1 MLRIRKQFI
10 DAHPDLYGKLL
21 APEYDFLNENEHLG
35 DNILLLALGGSHA
48 YGLNTPES
56 DLDIRG
62 IAFNSKTDLLGL
74 THFDQV
80 VEPNT
85 DTTIYSLNK
94 MFGLLMECNPNIIEI
109 LGLRDEDYLYISPEG
124 QELLDNKDIF
134 LSKKAEHT
142 FSGYAYAQ
150 LKRLQNATARD
161 SLSEADREQHILHSI
176 NKQIG
181 ELHQT
186 FDNSLGA
193 VRLSIGDA
201 VSEGHTKEIL
211 MSGNFEDYPLRA
223 FNQLYNA
230 MNQVCKDYDHLDN
243 RNRKKDDKHLNK
255 HAAHLVRLYQ
265 MAFDILEKGE
275 INTRRTGEDLQLLK
289 DIRAGKYM
297 KDSVMIP
304 EFYQMVD
311 ELDAKLNEVSANSK
325 LPKKVDFEKCQN
337 LLVRLNEKSLE
348 RERKLE
354 TKKKMEPKF
363 GNSGLF

>member
-1 MLRIRKQFI
+1 MLPIRQEFI
-10 DAHPDLYGKLL
+10 NAHPDLYQKLL
-21 APEYDFLNENEHLG
+21 SPEYKFLEENEHIKG
-35 DNILLLALGGSHA
+35 KIMLLALGGSHA

-109 LGLRDEDYLYISPEG
+109 LGLRNEDYLYISPEG

-161 SLSEADREQHILHSI
+161 SLSQEEREHHILHSI
-176 NKQIG
+176 NKQIS
-181 ELHQT
+181 ELHQK
-186 FDNSLGA
+186 FENS
-193 VRLSIGDA
+193 VGDLKLEVGNA
-201 VSEGHTKEIL
+201 VSDGHTKEIL
-211 MSGNFEDYPLRA
+211 MSGNFDNYPLRS

-275 INTRRTGEDLQLLK
+275 INTHREGEDLQLLK

-311 ELDAKLNEVSANSK
+311 RLDTKLNEVSEKSK
-325 LPKKVDFEKCQN
+325 LPRKVDFEKCQN
-337 LLVRLNEKSLE
+337 LLVRLNEKTLE

-354 TKKKMEPKF
+354 PEKKIEPEI
-363 GNSGLF
+363 GSNGLF